1 MRQHPPNKASQLFR
15 EFSWKLLFYFISLLL
30 IVKDRLVEMFL
41 RWYFGEKKTCPALS
55 EQHQFLKKSATELA
69 AAIRNG
75 EITSTQLVTATLE
88 RMREVNGLLNGKL
101 SNFQCK
107 WKSEKRQQIN
117 AQFLFVRTAI
127 ADGPF
132 ASEALD
138 EAKAI
143 DERIA
148 NKQISNGN

>member
-1 MRQHPPNKASQLFR
+1 MFR
-15 EFSWKLLFYFISLLL
+15 EFAWKLLFYFISVLL
-30 IVKDRLVEMFL
+30 IAKDRLVEMFL
-41 RWYFGEKKTCPALS
+41 SWYFGEKKTCPALNDD
-55 EQHQFLKKSATELA
+55 QQFLRKSAVDLA

-75 EITSTQLVTATLE
+75 EITSTQLVTATIE
-88 RMREVNGLLNGKL
+88 RMREVNGILN
-101 SNFQCK
+101 
-107 WKSEKRQQIN
+107 
-117 AQFLFVRTAI
+117 AI

-132 ASEALD
+132 NEAID

>member
-1 MRQHPPNKASQLFR
+1 
-15 EFSWKLLFYFISLLL
+15 
-30 IVKDRLVEMFL
+30 MFL

-55 EQHQFLKKSATELA
+55 DEHQFLKKSATELA

-75 EITSTQLVTATLE
+75 EITSTQLVTATIE
-88 RMREVNGLLNGKL
+88 RIREVNGLLN
-101 SNFQCK
+101 
-107 WKSEKRQQIN
+107 
-117 AQFLFVRTAI
+117 AI

-132 ASEALD
+132 AAEALD